1 MKKAMVTG
9 LVAALV
15 FGVCATGALAAG
27 HHGGY
32 GISGITAAQ
41 SVCRTDADGNTV
53 CGDHTCRRDTD
64 GDGLCDIC
72 AEAVTCWNDAGGDGV
87 CDVCGSRHTCRR
99 DADGD
104 GVCDVC
110 GAACG
115 SMAGGHHG
123 RGHGH
128 CGG

>member
-1 MKKAMVTG
+1 MVTG
-9 LVAALV
+9 LAALV

-32 GISGITAAQ
+32 GISGITAVQ

-72 AEAVTCWNDAGGDGV
+72 AEAVTCWNDA
-87 CDVCGSRHTCRR
+87 
-99 DADGD
+99 DGD